1 MFLVI
6 FRKFVFC
13 TALSLLLFSCV
24 ADVKIGDSEENLENN
39 NVNDENPDYR
49 KSPDERMV
57 IGHQYTNIHNIPAE
71 WIVAAQANLHIVYN
85 HTSHG
90 SQLISGMNA
99 LEGFP
104 AFSGQYSWD
113 DAGREGSGIDLDDL
127 GIPGAADLS
136 QGDSEDANGDT
147 PWAIGARTLL
157 NNPANY
163 HINVV
168 MWSWCNIA
176 GHNIP
181 RYLRNM
187 EKLIA
192 EYGVGGTN
200 PRSAQHPV
208 VFVFMTGHANSGG
221 PNDSSDSQNRL
232 IREHVAAHNRVLFDF
247 ADIENYDPD
256 DNYFLSLN
264 VQDDLAYNLHGVGDA
279 NWATDYLARNPNSE
293 EDFLVHGT
301 EGYTP
306 ISSCAHSPE
315 AGGNHDAKLN
325 CILKGKAAWSLFARI
340 AGWDGVP

>member
-1 MFLVI
+1 
-6 FRKFVFC
+6 
-13 TALSLLLFSCV
+13 
-24 ADVKIGDSEENLENN
+24 
-39 NVNDENPDYR
+39 
-49 KSPDERMV
+49 
-57 IGHQYTNIHNIPAE
+57 
-71 WIVAAQANLHIVYN
+71 
-85 HTSHG
+85 
-90 SQLISGMNA
+90 
-99 LEGFP
+99 
-104 AFSGQYSWD
+104 
-113 DAGREGSGIDLDDL
+113 
-127 GIPGAADLS
+127 
-136 QGDSEDANGDT
+136 
-147 PWAIGARTLL
+147 
-157 NNPANY
+157 
-163 HINVV
+163 
-168 MWSWCNIA
+168 
-176 GHNIP
+176 
-181 RYLRNM
+181 
-187 EKLIA
+187 
-192 EYGVGGTN
+192 
-200 PRSAQHPV
+200 
-208 VFVFMTGHANSGG
+208 MTGHANSGG